1 MSMKQSGSFVLAAAL
16 GLAAWLFAPA
26 CLAVLGQDVSTVESD
41 RQQLHSDTVKRSARA
56 AYSVHEMTIPSGTLV
71 REYVSSSGAVFAIT
85 WSGPTIP
92 NLQQLMGAHFAT
104 MANSPRRQSGGRG
117 HMHLEDGALV
127 VESTGRARSHFQG
140 RAYLSNALPAGARA
154 DEIQ

>member
-1 MSMKQSGSFVLAAAL
+1 MEQSRSFLLAAAL

-26 CLAVLGQDVSTVESD
+26 CLAVLGQDVSTIDTD
-41 RQQLHSDTVKRSARA
+41 RQQLHSAAVQRSTHA
-56 AYSVHEMTIPSGTLV
+56 AYTVHEMTAPSGTLV
-71 REYVSSSGAVFAIT
+71 REYVSPSGAVFAIT

-92 NLQQLMGAHFAT
+92 NLQQLMGVHFAT

-117 HMHLEDGALV
+117 HMHLEDGPLV
-127 VESTGRARSHFQG
+127 VESTGRARSNFQG
-140 RAYLSNALPAGARA
+140 RAYLSNALPPGTSA